1 MVNELRLVAR
11 TRLTHVH
18 AHVFSSLIPLSYL
31 SSLYSFCSTIWEFK
45 IECIYD
51 LCSDSCFHSAISWV
65 TRCPQ
70 ICRAKDIIN
79 S

>member
-51 LCSDSCFHSAISWV
+51 LCSDSCFRLGDKLGDKVSPNMQSE
-65 TRCPQ
+65 RYYQ
-70 ICRAKDIIN
+70 
-79 S
+79 